1 MERKMATLPT
11 IEKISDD
18 LNSIFKDLHM
28 HPELGFEE
36 FRTSKIVKEKLQEYG
51 VDELHTEIGK
61 TGVVAIINGN
71 EEGAK
76 KVGVRADMDA
86 LPIEETTNLD
96 YASKTP
102 GKMHACGHD
111 GHTTMLLGAAKH
123 LCETRNF
130 KGKAV
135 LIFQPAEEG
144 MGGARLMLKEG
155 LFKKFPC
162 SEIYGIHN
170 SPNGKHGEIAIC
182 KGKAMAGASFF
193 DIKINAKGSH
203 AAMPHQSI
211 DPIIIC
217 SNLIDQMQ
225 AIVSRNTPPLE
236 SVVLS
241 ITQIHSGSAYN
252 VIPEEATLC
261 GTIRYFS
268 EEVYAL
274 VEERVKAICKG
285 LETAY
290 QAEIIPDLRNTFD
303 VLHNDDQL
311 SDFYMD
317 AAEEIV
323 GKDNIIRDA
332 EPATGSEDFADML
345 KHVKG
350 AYCRIG
356 HNGTQPLHSPKF
368 ILDPDIIPVGAS
380 VLARLVEKQLPKD

>member
-1 MERKMATLPT
+1 MNILPE
-11 IEKISDD
+11 IDKISNE
-18 LNSIFKDLHM
+18 LKKIFKDLHQ

-36 FRTSKIVKEKLQEYG
+36 VRTSEIVKKRLQDFG
-51 VDELHTEIGK
+51 VDEIHTNIGK
-61 TGVVAIINGN
+61 TGVVAVINGKQK
-71 EEGAK
+71 GTSQI
-76 KVGVRADMDA
+76 GLRADMDA

-96 YASKTP
+96 YASKNP

-130 KGKAV
+130 KGKAI

-144 MGGARLMLKEG
+144 LGGARLMLREG
-155 LFKKFPC
+155 LFEKFPC

-170 SPNGKHGEIAIC
+170 SPNGRHSEISIC

-193 DIKINAKGSH
+193 DITINAKGSH

-217 SNLIDQMQ
+217 ANMIDQMQ

-252 VIPEEATLC
+252 VIPEVATLC

-268 EEVYAL
+268 NEVYAV
-274 VEERVKAICKG
+274 VEERVKAICRG
-285 LETAY
+285 LEVTY
-290 QAEIIPDLRNTFD
+290 NVEVTPDLRNTFD
-303 VLHNDDQL
+303 VLHNDNQL
-311 SDFYMD
+311 SDCYMN

-323 GKDNIIRDA
+323 GKENIIRTA
-332 EPATGSEDFADML
+332 QPATGSEDFADML
-345 KHVKG
+345 KHVRG

-356 HNGTQPLHSPKF
+356 HSGTQPLHSPKF
-368 ILDPDIIPVGAS
+368 TLDPDIIPVGAS
-380 VLARLVEKQLPKD
+380 VLARLVEKQLPTN

>member
-1 MERKMATLPT
+1 MNILPE
-11 IEKISDD
+11 IDKISNE
-18 LNSIFKDLHM
+18 LKKIFKDLHQ

-36 FRTSKIVKEKLQEYG
+36 VRTSEIVKKRLEDFG
-51 VDELHTEIGK
+51 VDEIHTNIGK
-61 TGVVAIINGN
+61 TGVVAVINGKQK
-71 EEGAK
+71 GANQI
-76 KVGVRADMDA
+76 GLRADMDA

-96 YASKTP
+96 YASKNP

-130 KGKAV
+130 KGKAI

-144 MGGARLMLKEG
+144 LGGARLMLKEG
-155 LFKKFPC
+155 LFEKFPC

-170 SPNGKHGEIAIC
+170 SPNGRHSEISIC

-193 DIKINAKGSH
+193 DITINAKGSH

-217 SNLIDQMQ
+217 ANMIDQMQ

-252 VIPEEATLC
+252 VIPEVATLC

-274 VEERVKAICKG
+274 VEDRVRAICRG
-285 LETAY
+285 REATY
-290 QAEIIPDLRNTFD
+290 NVEVIPDLRNTFD
-303 VLHNDDQL
+303 VLHNDNEL
-311 SDFYMD
+311 SDCYMD

-323 GKDNIIRDA
+323 GKENIIRTA
-332 EPATGSEDFADML
+332 QPATGSEDFADML
-345 KHVKG
+345 KHVRG

-356 HNGTQPLHSPKF
+356 HSGTQPLHSPKF
-368 ILDPDIIPVGAS
+368 TLDPDIIPVGAS
-380 VLARLVEKQLPKD
+380 VLARLVEKQMPTN

>member
-1 MERKMATLPT
+1 MNILP
-11 IEKISDD
+11 IISNSKSD
-18 LNSIFKDLHM
+18 LISIFKKLHQN
-28 HPELGFEE
+28 PELGFEE
-36 FRTSKIVKEKLQEYG
+36 FETAKLIKQKLLEYG
-51 VDELHTEIGK
+51 VDEITTELGK
-61 TGVVAIINGN
+61 TGIVAVINGKQQ
-71 EEGAK
+71 GTK
-76 KVGVRADMDA
+76 QIGLRADMDA
-86 LPIEETTNLD
+86 LPIEESTQLD
-96 YASKTP
+96 YSSKNS

-123 LCETRNF
+123 LSETRNF
-130 KGKAV
+130 KGRV
-135 LIFQPAEEG
+135 ILIFQPAEEG
-144 MGGARLMLKEG
+144 LGGARLMLKEG

-170 SPNGKHGEIAIC
+170 SPNGKHSEISIC

-203 AAMPHQSI
+203 AAMPHQSV

-217 SNLIDQMQ
+217 ANLIDQLQ
-225 AIVSRNTPPLE
+225 TIVSRNTPPSE

-241 ITQIHSGSAYN
+241 ITQVHSGSAYN
-252 VIPEEATLC
+252 VIPEEAKLC

-268 EEVYAL
+268 DEIYSML
-274 VEERVKAICKG
+274 DKRVRAICKG
-285 LETAY
+285 LETTY

-303 VLHNDDQL
+303 VLENDDQL
-311 SDFYMD
+311 SDFYMN

-323 GKDNIIRDA
+323 GKENVIRFA

-356 HNGTQPLHSPKF
+356 HRGTQPLHSPKF

-380 VLARLVEKQLPKD
+380 VLAKIVEKQLPID

>member
-1 MERKMATLPT
+1 MNILP
-11 IEKISDD
+11 IISNSKSD
-18 LNSIFKDLHM
+18 LISIFKKLHQN
-28 HPELGFEE
+28 PELGFEE
-36 FRTSKIVKEKLQEYG
+36 FETAKLIKQKLLEYG
-51 VDELHTEIGK
+51 VDEITTELGK
-61 TGVVAIINGN
+61 TGIVAVINGKQQ
-71 EEGAK
+71 GTK
-76 KVGVRADMDA
+76 QIGLRADMDA
-86 LPIEETTNLD
+86 LPIEENTQLD
-96 YASKTP
+96 YSSKNS

-123 LCETRNF
+123 LSETRNF
-130 KGKAV
+130 KGRV
-135 LIFQPAEEG
+135 ILIFQPAEEG
-144 MGGARLMLKEG
+144 LGGARLMLKEG

-170 SPNGKHGEIAIC
+170 SPNGKHSEISIC

-203 AAMPHQSI
+203 AAMPHQSV

-217 SNLIDQMQ
+217 ANLIDQLQ
-225 AIVSRNTPPLE
+225 TIVSRNTPPSE

-241 ITQIHSGSAYN
+241 ITQVHSGSAYN
-252 VIPEEATLC
+252 VIPEEAKLC

-268 EEVYAL
+268 DEIYSML
-274 VEERVKAICKG
+274 DKRVRAICKG
-285 LETAY
+285 LETTY

-303 VLHNDDQL
+303 VLENDDQL
-311 SDFYMD
+311 SDFYMN

-323 GKDNIIRDA
+323 GKENVIRFA

-356 HNGTQPLHSPKF
+356 HRGTQPLHSPKF

-380 VLARLVEKQLPKD
+380 VLAKIVEKQLPID

>member
-1 MERKMATLPT
+1 MNILPE
-11 IEKISDD
+11 IDKISNE
-18 LNSIFKDLHM
+18 LKKIFKDLHQ

-36 FRTSKIVKEKLQEYG
+36 VRTSEIVKKRLEDFG
-51 VDELHTEIGK
+51 VDEIHTNIGK
-61 TGVVAIINGN
+61 TGVVAVINGKQK
-71 EEGAK
+71 GANQI
-76 KVGVRADMDA
+76 GLRADMDA

-96 YASKTP
+96 YASKNP

-130 KGKAV
+130 KGKAI

-144 MGGARLMLKEG
+144 LGGARLMLKEG
-155 LFKKFPC
+155 LFEKFPC

-170 SPNGKHGEIAIC
+170 SPNGRHSEITIC

-193 DIKINAKGSH
+193 DITINAKGSH

-217 SNLIDQMQ
+217 ANMIDQMQ

-252 VIPEEATLC
+252 VIPEVATLC

-268 EEVYAL
+268 NEVYAV
-274 VEERVKAICKG
+274 VEERVKAICRG
-285 LETAY
+285 LEATY
-290 QAEIIPDLRNTFD
+290 NVEIIPDLRTTFD
-303 VLHNDDQL
+303 VLHNDNQL
-311 SDFYMD
+311 SDCYMN

-323 GKDNIIRDA
+323 GKENIIRTA
-332 EPATGSEDFADML
+332 QPATGSEDFADML
-345 KHVKG
+345 KHVRG

-356 HNGTQPLHSPKF
+356 HSGTQPLHSPKF
-368 ILDPDIIPVGAS
+368 TLDPDIIPVGAS
-380 VLARLVEKQLPKD
+380 VLARLVEKQLPTN

>member
-1 MERKMATLPT
+1 MNILPE
-11 IEKISDD
+11 IDKISNE
-18 LNSIFKDLHM
+18 LKKIFKDLHQ

-36 FRTSKIVKEKLQEYG
+36 VRTSEIVKEKLQDFG
-51 VDELHTEIGK
+51 VDEIHTNIGK
-61 TGVVAIINGN
+61 TGVVAVINGKQK
-71 EEGAK
+71 GANQI
-76 KVGVRADMDA
+76 GLRADMDA

-96 YASKTP
+96 YASKNP

-130 KGKAV
+130 KGKAI

-144 MGGARLMLKEG
+144 LGGARLMLKEG
-155 LFKKFPC
+155 LFEKFPC

-170 SPNGKHGEIAIC
+170 SPNGRHSEISIC

-193 DIKINAKGSH
+193 DITINAKGSH

-217 SNLIDQMQ
+217 ANMIDQMQ

-274 VEERVKAICKG
+274 VEDRVKAICRG
-285 LETAY
+285 LEATY
-290 QAEIIPDLRNTFD
+290 NVEVIPDLRNTFD
-303 VLHNDDQL
+303 VLHNDNEL
-311 SDFYMD
+311 SDCYMD

-323 GKDNIIRDA
+323 GKENIIRTA
-332 EPATGSEDFADML
+332 RPATGSEDFADML
-345 KHVKG
+345 KYVRG

-356 HNGTQPLHSPKF
+356 HSGTQPLHSPKF
-368 ILDPDIIPVGAS
+368 TLDPDIIPVGAS
-380 VLARLVEKQLPKD
+380 VLARLVEKQLPTN

>member
-1 MERKMATLPT
+1 MNILPE
-11 IEKISDD
+11 IDKISNE
-18 LNSIFKDLHM
+18 LKKIFKDLHQ

-36 FRTSKIVKEKLQEYG
+36 VRTSEIVKKNLKDFG
-51 VDELHTEIGK
+51 VDEIHTNIGK
-61 TGVVAIINGN
+61 TGVVAVINGKQK
-71 EEGAK
+71 GASQI
-76 KVGVRADMDA
+76 GLRADMDA

-96 YASKTP
+96 YASKNP

-130 KGKAV
+130 KGKAI

-144 MGGARLMLKEG
+144 LGGARLMLREG
-155 LFKKFPC
+155 LFEKFPC

-170 SPNGKHGEIAIC
+170 SPNGRHSEISIC
-182 KGKAMAGASFF
+182 KGRAMAGASFF
-193 DIKINAKGSH
+193 DITINAKGSH

-217 SNLIDQMQ
+217 ANMIDQMQ

-252 VIPEEATLC
+252 VIPEVATLC

-268 EEVYAL
+268 KEVYAL
-274 VEERVKAICKG
+274 VEERVKAICRG
-285 LETAY
+285 LEATY
-290 QAEIIPDLRNTFD
+290 NVEIIPDLRNTFD
-303 VLHNDDQL
+303 VLHNDNEL
-311 SDFYMD
+311 SDCYMD

-323 GKDNIIRDA
+323 GKENIIRTA
-332 EPATGSEDFADML
+332 QPATGSEDFADML
-345 KHVKG
+345 KHVRG
-350 AYCRIG
+350 AYCRVG
-356 HNGTQPLHSPKF
+356 HSGTQPLHSPKF
-368 ILDPDIIPVGAS
+368 TLDPDIIPVGAS
-380 VLARLVEKQLPKD
+380 VLARLVEKQLPTN

>member
-1 MERKMATLPT
+1 
-11 IEKISDD
+11 
-18 LNSIFKDLHM
+18 
-28 HPELGFEE
+28 
-36 FRTSKIVKEKLQEYG
+36 
-51 VDELHTEIGK
+51 
-61 TGVVAIINGN
+61 
-71 EEGAK
+71 
-76 KVGVRADMDA
+76 
-86 LPIEETTNLD
+86 
-96 YASKTP
+96 
-102 GKMHACGHD
+102 
-111 GHTTMLLGAAKH
+111 
-123 LCETRNF
+123 
-130 KGKAV
+130 
-135 LIFQPAEEG
+135 
-144 MGGARLMLKEG
+144 
-155 LFKKFPC
+155 
-162 SEIYGIHN
+162 
-170 SPNGKHGEIAIC
+170 
-182 KGKAMAGASFF
+182 
-193 DIKINAKGSH
+193 
-203 AAMPHQSI
+203 MPHQSI

>member
-1 MERKMATLPT
+1 MNILPE
-11 IEKISDD
+11 IDKISNE
-18 LNSIFKDLHM
+18 LKKIFKDLHQ

-36 FRTSKIVKEKLQEYG
+36 VRTSEIVKEKLQDFG
-51 VDELHTEIGK
+51 VDEIHTNIGK
-61 TGVVAIINGN
+61 TGVVALINGKQKGPN
-71 EEGAK
+71 QIGL
-76 KVGVRADMDA
+76 RADMDA

-96 YASKTP
+96 YASKNP

-130 KGKAV
+130 KGKAI

-144 MGGARLMLKEG
+144 LGGARLMLREG
-155 LFKKFPC
+155 LFEKFPC

-170 SPNGKHGEIAIC
+170 SPNGRHSEITIC

-193 DIKINAKGSH
+193 DITINAKGSH

-217 SNLIDQMQ
+217 ANMIDQMQ

-252 VIPEEATLC
+252 VIPEVATLC

-274 VEERVKAICKG
+274 VEDRVKAICRG
-285 LETAY
+285 LEATY
-290 QAEIIPDLRNTFD
+290 NVEVTPDLRNTFD
-303 VLHNDDQL
+303 VLHNDNEL
-311 SDFYMD
+311 IYCYMD

-323 GKDNIIRDA
+323 GKENIIRTA
-332 EPATGSEDFADML
+332 QPATGSEDFADML
-345 KHVKG
+345 KHVRG

-356 HNGTQPLHSPKF
+356 HSGTQPLHSPKF
-368 ILDPDIIPVGAS
+368 TLDPDIIPVGAS
-380 VLARLVEKQLPKD
+380 VLARLVEKQLPTN

>member
-1 MERKMATLPT
+1 MNILPE
-11 IEKISDD
+11 IDKISNE
-18 LNSIFKDLHM
+18 LKKIFKDLHQ

-36 FRTSKIVKEKLQEYG
+36 VRTSEIVKEKLQDFG
-51 VDELHTEIGK
+51 VDEIHTNIGK
-61 TGVVAIINGN
+61 TGVVAVINGKQK
-71 EEGAK
+71 GANQI
-76 KVGVRADMDA
+76 GLRADMDA

-96 YASKTP
+96 YASKNP

-130 KGKAV
+130 KGKAI

-144 MGGARLMLKEG
+144 LGGARLMLREG
-155 LFKKFPC
+155 LFEKFPC
-162 SEIYGIHN
+162 AEIYGIHN
-170 SPNGKHGEIAIC
+170 SPNGRHSEITIC

-193 DIKINAKGSH
+193 DITINAKGSH

-217 SNLIDQMQ
+217 ANMIDQMQ

-274 VEERVKAICKG
+274 VEERIKAICRG
-285 LETAY
+285 LEATY
-290 QAEIIPDLRNTFD
+290 NVEVTPDLRNTFD
-303 VLHNDDQL
+303 VLHNDNEL
-311 SDFYMD
+311 SDYYMD

-323 GKDNIIRDA
+323 GKENIIRTA
-332 EPATGSEDFADML
+332 QPATGSEDFADML
-345 KHVKG
+345 KHVRG

-356 HNGTQPLHSPKF
+356 HSGTQPLHSPKF
-368 ILDPDIIPVGAS
+368 TLDPDIIPVGAS
-380 VLARLVEKQLPKD
+380 VLARLVEKQLPTN